1 MPQARKTLSFQIH
14 AMQGRRGKAGHGAKK
29 LRIEEFL
36 DRCKHSGGSERSNFQ
51 TFANELCDV
60 LDLPKPAPATEVNS
74 ANSCCFEHPVTFI
87 HTGSQTRGFVDLY
100 RAGHFVMAAKQ
111 GVTQQ
116 DNAQSALLADPSKA
130 TRKGRGTRGTRG
142 WDDTMLRARS
152 QADGYAR
159 AVSRTDGCGPCPP
172 GQFFAAADRIARPLR
187 TCGPS
192 PDRPVGNHEHGRL
205 FPGSAHRSETL
216 QRRAAQGRIGNA
228 PVRCTAWPADRRA
241 SRDWREVEP
250 AIFGTLLER
259 ALDKRQRHKPRAH
272 YTPRAYVERLV
283 VPTIVDPL
291 RADWRIVQA
300 AAMTLAN
307 GGQMEQARD
316 TVRAFHAQLCEI
328 RVLDPACGSG
338 NVLYVALELMK
349 RLEGEVTALLAELGE
364 ERGALSLAGHTVDPH
379 QFLGIELNPWAA
391 AVAELVLWIGFLQW
405 HFRTHGKASPA
416 EPVLRDFKNIE
427 NRDSVLTCDGTRPPA
442 ARHQGVSVQF
452 FTDAADCDAVLDFVI
467 QGNSAQMD
475 DPAFV
480 QELAAWL
487 RLRPARAVVTGDGLF
502 SACSGN
508 PVLPEWI
515 GPTLF
520 GMVFRKAPE
529 NDKYRDQ
536 IRSSAGIA
544 VFVGDRADPEHWIK
558 VGRSFQRFALQAT
571 ALGIRNAHVNQPV
584 EVPSVRSEFARWLGM
599 PDTRPDLV
607 IRFGRAP
614 AMPMSLRRPVSAVLV

>member
-1 MPQARKTLSFQIH
+1 
-14 AMQGRRGKAGHGAKK
+14 
-29 LRIEEFL
+29 
-36 DRCKHSGGSERSNFQ
+36 
-51 TFANELCDV
+51 
-60 LDLPKPAPATEVNS
+60 
-74 ANSCCFEHPVTFI
+74 
-87 HTGSQTRGFVDLY
+87 
-100 RAGHFVMAAKQ
+100 
-111 GVTQQ
+111 
-116 DNAQSALLADPSKA
+116 
-130 TRKGRGTRGTRG
+130 
-142 WDDTMLRARS
+142 
-152 QADGYAR
+152 
-159 AVSRTDGCGPCPP
+159 
-172 GQFFAAADRIARPLR
+172 
-187 TCGPS
+187 
-192 PDRPVGNHEHGRL
+192 
-205 FPGSAHRSETL
+205 
-216 QRRAAQGRIGNA
+216 
-228 PVRCTAWPADRRA
+228 
-241 SRDWREVEP
+241 
-250 AIFGTLLER
+250 LER

-338 NVLYVALELMK
+338 NFLYVALELMK

-364 ERGALSLAGHTVDPH
+364 EQGALSLAGHTVDPH

-536 IRSSAGIA
+536 IRSSAGIT